1 MQQQHMTTG
10 YTSRAAAAWPGLR
23 RPQPRPRLSPALPLA
38 AGAVVAVVLLPLL
51 YLVLR
56 ALGVGADGLA
66 YLLHPRTLAVIG
78 SSLALAAAVT
88 LAAGAVGV
96 LFAWLTARTDLPLRR
111 LWLVAG
117 LLPLVIPSYIGAVT
131 LIAVLG
137 PRGALQ
143 QALAPLGVA
152 ELPSIYGFW
161 GAWLA
166 LTLFTFPYVA
176 LPVRAALLKM
186 DPALE
191 DAGHSLGLSRRA
203 VFRRVTL
210 PQLQPALAAGML
222 LAALYTLSDFG
233 AVALMRYDAFTRVI
247 YVQYT
252 SSFDRSRAALL
263 ALVLVAVTLALVLL
277 ERRAAAL
284 TRNYRAGTG
293 AQRLPRTVA
302 LGRWKAPAL
311 AFCAALVGLGLAL
324 PVGVL
329 VMWAL
334 QGGAAPDAELG
345 RALVNTVSASGL
357 TAAAVGLAA
366 LPVALL
372 AVRSSSRASRALS
385 SLPYVGN
392 VLPGLV
398 VALALV
404 FFAANYLPA
413 LYQTLPVLVL
423 GYATRFLP
431 LSIGATRSAL
441 TQVNPRLE
449 EAGRSLGFNAWAVA
463 ARITAPLARGGIVAG
478 MALVFLSAMKELP
491 TTLLLAP
498 TGYKTLATGIWMA
511 SAEARLAQVGLPGLL
526 LVAASAVGLAIML
539 RQRDTR

>member
-1 MQQQHMTTG
+1 MQQQRLTAG
-10 YTSRAAAAWPGLR
+10 YTAHSAARPGQR
-23 RPQPRPRLSPALPLA
+23 WRRPRLSSALPLA
-38 AGAVVAVVLLPLL
+38 AGAVVAAVLLPLL

-56 ALGVGADGLA
+56 ALGAGADGLA
-66 YLLHPRTLAVIG
+66 YLLHPRTLAVVG

-143 QALAPLGVA
+143 QALGVA

-293 AQRLPRTVA
+293 AQRPPRTVA

-329 VMWAL
+329 VAWAL
-334 QGGAAPDAELG
+334 QGGAPDAELG
-345 RALVNTVSASGL
+345 HALVNTVGASGL

-441 TQVNPRLE
+441 TQINPRLE
-449 EAGRSLGFNAWAVA
+449 EAGRSLGFSAWAVT

-539 RQRDTR
+539 RQRDAG

>member
-1 MQQQHMTTG
+1 MQLSHLTV
-10 YTSRAAAAWPGLR
+10 YA
-23 RPQPRPRLSPALPLA
+23 PRLFALSGPRWSGVRLPSPLALA
-38 AGAVVAVVLLPLL
+38 AGAVVAAVLLPLV

-56 ALGVGADGLA
+56 ALGAGSDGLA
-66 YLLHPRTLAVIG
+66 YLLHPRTLAVLVN
-78 SSLALAAAVT
+78 SAALTAAVALAAAVI
-88 LAAGAVGV
+88 GA

-117 LLPLVIPSYIGAVT
+117 LLPLVIPSYVGAIT

-137 PRGALQ
+137 PRGLVQ
-143 QALAPLGVA
+143 QALAPLGVT

-161 GAWLA
+161 GAWLS

-191 DAGHSLGLSRRA
+191 ECGHSMGLGRRA
-203 VFRRVTL
+203 VFWRVTL
-210 PQLQPALAAGML
+210 PQLRPALAAGML

-233 AVALMRYDAFTRVI
+233 AVALMRFDAFTRVI
-247 YVQYT
+247 YIQYT
-252 SSFDRSRAALL
+252 SSFDRSRAAVL
-263 ALVLVAVTLALVLL
+263 ALVLVAITLALVLL
-277 ERRAAAL
+277 ERRASAL

-293 AQRLPRTVA
+293 AQRLPHRVA

-324 PVGVL
+324 PVAVL
-329 VMWAL
+329 AMWAL
-334 QGGAAPDAELG
+334 QAGAPGAELSL
-345 RALVNTVSASGL
+345 ALVNTVSASGL
-357 TAAAVGLAA
+357 TAGAVGLAA

-372 AVRSSSRASRALS
+372 AVRSPSRLGRAFS
-385 SLPYVGN
+385 GLPYIGN

-404 FFAANYLPA
+404 FFAANYFPA

-441 TQVNPRLE
+441 TQINPRLE
-449 EAGRSLGFNAWAVA
+449 EAGRSLGCRPWAVT
-463 ARITAPLARGGIVAG
+463 ARVTAPLARGGILAG

-498 TGYKTLATGIWMA
+498 TGYRTLATDIWAA
-511 SAEARLAQVGLPGLL
+511 SAEARLAQVGLPGLV
-526 LVAASAVGLAIML
+526 LVAASALGLFIVL
-539 RQRDTR
+539 RQSDR

>member
-1 MQQQHMTTG
+1 MQLHHLTTCLPRFFVP
-10 YTSRAAAAWPGLR
+10 SSPHWPGLR
-23 RPQPRPRLSPALPLA
+23 LPPPLIVLSSL
-38 AGAVVAVVLLPLL
+38 VVAAVLLPLI

-56 ALGVGADGLA
+56 ALGAGVNGFA
-66 YLLHPRTLAVIG
+66 YLLHPRTLAVLIN
-78 SSLALAAAVT
+78 SAALTAAVVSAAAVI
-88 LAAGAVGV
+88 GV
-96 LFAWLTARTDLPLRR
+96 LFAWLTARTNLPLRR

-117 LLPLVIPSYIGAVT
+117 LLPLVIPSYVGAIT

-137 PRGALQ
+137 PRGLLQ
-143 QALAPLGVA
+143 QALAPLGVT

-161 GAWLA
+161 GAWLS

-191 DAGHSLGLSRRA
+191 ECAHSMGLGRRA
-203 VFRRVTL
+203 VFWRVTL
-210 PQLQPALAAGML
+210 PQLRPALAAGML

-233 AVALMRYDAFTRVI
+233 AVALMRFDAFTRVI

-252 SSFDRSRAALL
+252 SSFDRSRAAVLAL
-263 ALVLVAVTLALVLL
+263 ALVVITLVLVLL
-277 ERRAAAL
+277 ERRASAL

-293 AQRLPRTVA
+293 AQRLPRTVP
-302 LGRWKAPAL
+302 LGRWTAPAL
-311 AFCAALVGLGLAL
+311 AFCVVLVGLGLVL
-324 PVGVL
+324 PVAVL
-329 VMWAL
+329 ASWAL
-334 QGGAAPDAELG
+334 HAGAPSAGLG
-345 RALVNTVSASGL
+345 LALANTVSASSL
-357 TAAAVGLAA
+357 TAGAAGLAA

-372 AVRSSSRASRALS
+372 AVRSPSRLGRALS
-385 SLPYVGN
+385 GLPYIGN

-449 EAGRSLGFNAWAVA
+449 EAGRSLGCRPWAVT
-463 ARITAPLARGGIVAG
+463 ARITAPLARGGILAG
-478 MALVFLSAMKELP
+478 MALVFLSTMKELP

-498 TGYKTLATGIWMA
+498 TGYRTLATDIWMA
-511 SAEARLAQVGLPGLL
+511 SAEARLAQVGLPGLM
-526 LVAASAVGLAIML
+526 LVAASALGLFIVL
-539 RQRDTR
+539 RQSDR

>member
-1 MQQQHMTTG
+1 MQLSHLTAYAPRILALPG
-10 YTSRAAAAWPGLR
+10 PRWPGV
-23 RPQPRPRLSPALPLA
+23 RLPSPLPLA
-38 AGAVVAVVLLPLL
+38 AGAVVAVVLLPLA

-56 ALGVGADGLA
+56 ALGAGAAGLA
-66 YLLHPRTLAVIG
+66 YLLDARTLAVLVN
-78 SSLALAAAVT
+78 SLVLTAAVALAAAVI
-88 LAAGAVGV
+88 GV

-117 LLPLVIPSYIGAVT
+117 MLPLVIPSYIGAIT

-137 PRGALQ
+137 PRGLLQ
-143 QALAPLGVA
+143 QMLAPLGVA
-152 ELPSIYGFW
+152 ELPTIYGFW
-161 GAWLA
+161 GAWLS

-176 LPVRAALLKM
+176 LPVRAALLKI

-191 DAGHSLGLSRRA
+191 EAAHSMGLSRRE

-210 PQLQPALAAGML
+210 PQLRPALAAGTL
-222 LAALYTLSDFG
+222 LGALYTLSDFG

-247 YVQYT
+247 YIQYT
-252 SSFDRSRAALL
+252 SSFDRSRAAVLAL
-263 ALVLVAVTLALVLL
+263 ALVAITLALVLL
-277 ERRAAAL
+277 EKRAAAL

-302 LGRWKAPAL
+302 LGRWKWPAL

-324 PVGVL
+324 PVAVL
-329 VMWAL
+329 AAWAL
-334 QGGAAPDAELG
+334 QAGAPDGGLAG
-345 RALVNTVSASGL
+345 ALANTVSASGL
-357 TAAAVGLAA
+357 TAGAVGLAA
-366 LPVALL
+366 LPVAVL
-372 AVRSSSRASRALS
+372 AVRSSSRAGRALS
-385 SLPYVGN
+385 GLPYIGN

-441 TQVNPRLE
+441 TQINPRLE
-449 EAGRSLGFNAWAVA
+449 EAGRSLGCRPWAVA
-463 ARITAPLARGGIVAG
+463 ARVTAPLARGGILAG

-498 TGYKTLATGIWMA
+498 TGYKTLATGIWTA

-526 LVAASAVGLAIML
+526 LVAASALGLFIVL
-539 RQRDTR
+539 RQSDR